1 MIIILTIAT
10 TTTTAL
16 IILKKRM
23 MNALR
28 PKHVAY
34 IRFDTRRSQV
44 TLGSD

>member
-1 MIIILTIAT
+1 MIILLTIA

-23 MNALR
+23 MNAIRL
-28 PKHVAY
+28 KHVAY